1 MNLRDHGRRLAA
13 AAPPLTDAQA
23 LEFAQ
28 ILLGSDDRAAA

>member
-28 ILLGSDDRAAA
+28 ILLGDERVAA